1 MKRSGFTMIELIFV
15 IVILGI
21 LAAVAIPKLA
31 ATRDDAKISKM
42 ASSIQTA
49 KTELMSQIVA
59 TGSIPTA
66 ALAAAG
72 NGWDDFS
79 NVVLEMDAMTTPTV
93 DDAAAAIAGTAV
105 EFKTDNAAGTGLEDC
120 IVMEVNATDLQIRQI
135 AASSGT
141 QCTALKAMIP
151 AVTVAVRGSRVVYQ
165 FIQLSRVDTLDII
178 HF

>member
-42 ASSIQTA
+42 ASSIQTV

-59 TGSIPTA
+59 TGSIPVAGLGDTTA
-66 ALAAAG
+66 D
-72 NGWDDFS
+72 GWDDFS
-79 NVVLEMDAMTTPTV
+79 NVVLEMDAMTTPVV
-93 DDAAAAIAGTAV
+93 DDAADAISGTAI
-105 EFKTDNAAGTGLEDC
+105 EFKTDNAAGSGLEDC

-135 AASSGT
+135 STSAGT

-151 AVTVAVRGSRVVYQ
+151 AVTVAVRGSRVIY
-165 FIQLSRVDTLDII
+165 
-178 HF
+178 